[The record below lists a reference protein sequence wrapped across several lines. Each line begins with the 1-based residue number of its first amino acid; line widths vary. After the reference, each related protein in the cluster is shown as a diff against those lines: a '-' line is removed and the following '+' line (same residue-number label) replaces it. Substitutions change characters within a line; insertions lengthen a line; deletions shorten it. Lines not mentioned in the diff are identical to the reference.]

1 MEATIFDKILNVLKY
16 IFSSFLGI
24 ELLLLAFL
32 LFLFTVLNI
41 KKNNKIVK
49 IGSIILCLAFVVG
62 LCIAYHSY
70 AMYCVD
76 SFIKFIL
83 SYIYFPSM
91 VMYFFIMVIV
101 TFSLIVTI
109 VSNRVSRTKKVINAI
124 VLSIMYLCFMS
135 VAAIAASNKLD
146 LSVMSEL
153 YQNETLLSFIQIS
166 NILFSFWL
174 EYTVLYY
181 FYRFLEYKLDKKSS

>member
-91 VMYFFIMVIV
+91 VMYFFIMII
-101 TFSLIVTI
+101 L
-109 VSNRVSRTKKVINAI
+109 
-124 VLSIMYLCFMS
+124 
-135 VAAIAASNKLD
+135 
-146 LSVMSEL
+146 
-153 YQNETLLSFIQIS
+153 TL
-166 NILFSFWL
+166 
-174 EYTVLYY
+174 
-181 FYRFLEYKLDKKSS
+181 